1 MSTQT
6 FKPSRKYRLKQQ
18 ITFTVIA
25 LLVIVGGSLLA
36 IPIGLEEG
44 PGASLITMIVV
55 GGLDVL
61 WWVPAMFLADP
72 YYRSLSYEIED
83 DQVIVHVGIWTRS
96 VKHVPYRTVTNIT
109 VKRDVIDRMLG
120 LGTLEIQTAGMS
132 GSSGG
137 AEQSLVGLEDPQ
149 AVYDLVARALGRFRS
164 AMAPTAAEADEEQGA
179 GLDEILQELRAIRQL
194 LER

>member
-6 FKPSRKYRLKQQ
+6 FKPDAEYRLKLQ
-18 ITFTVIA
+18 ITFSTIA
-25 LLVIVGGSLLA
+25 LLVILGGLLIS

-44 PGASLITMIVV
+44 FRGSLITMIVI

-83 DQVIVHVGIWTRS
+83 DQVIVRGGIWTRS

-109 VKRDVIDRMLG
+109 IKRDVIDRMLG
-120 LGTLEIQTAGMS
+120 LGSLDIQTAGMS

-137 AEQSLVGLEDPQ
+137 AEQSLVGLQDAQ

-164 AMAPTAAEADEEQGA
+164 GMAPTAADAEAEREA
-179 GLDEILQELRAIRQL
+179 GLDDVLQELRAIRQL